1 MAKTTLWT
9 KNYTLLTVATILGA
23 AGAVAGNFALSFL
36 VFDETGSPF
45 AAALIFAIQVIPGF
59 LVPLIAAPWMDRLPR
74 KPFLVLGDAI
84 NGAFYILGGLWLMF
98 FPFSYLGYLA
108 FSLLLTSLSS
118 FDRLAFN
125 SLYPMLIP
133 AGMEQKGYAI
143 AGILYPVLEVVMMP
157 LAAVL
162 LDTIGVAWILILQGA
177 LSLLAAFTEN
187 FIRIKEENR
196 LHEDAPSLKLWA
208 RDIKEAVRYLKG
220 ERGLRSIYSYCAF
233 SGGMMMGY
241 TPVLVAFFRTAAG
254 MTTAMYS
261 LFTVAE
267 FAGRALGGVLHY
279 NINIPPKKRFGFV
292 FSVYNTYDSMDACL
306 LWLPYPLMLVNRAL
320 CGFLATNSA
329 TLRQTAVQQY
339 IPEALRARINA
350 FEGMINLAVS
360 SVLALIVGAIAEMI
374 DYRLCMTLCGAASLA
389 FCWLII
395 FRNRKDVSQIYLTQ
409 KTAVETE

>member
-1 MAKTTLWT
+1 M
-9 KNYTLLTVATILGA
+9 
-23 AGAVAGNFALSFL
+23 
-36 VFDETGSPF
+36 
-45 AAALIFAIQVIPGF
+45 
-59 LVPLIAAPWMDRLPR
+59 
-74 KPFLVLGDAI
+74 
-84 NGAFYILGGLWLMF
+84 
-98 FPFSYLGYLA
+98 
-108 FSLLLTSLSS
+108 
-118 FDRLAFN
+118 
-125 SLYPMLIP
+125 
-133 AGMEQKGYAI
+133 
-143 AGILYPVLEVVMMP
+143 
-157 LAAVL
+157 
-162 LDTIGVAWILILQGA
+162 
-177 LSLLAAFTEN
+177 
-187 FIRIKEENR
+187 
-196 LHEDAPSLKLWA
+196 
-208 RDIKEAVRYLKG
+208 
-220 ERGLRSIYSYCAF
+220 
-233 SGGMMMGY
+233 
-241 TPVLVAFFRTAAG
+241 
-254 MTTAMYS
+254 
-261 LFTVAE
+261 
-267 FAGRALGGVLHY
+267 GGVLHY